1 MDRVNVA
8 KAAVES
14 ALQQTDMKLAAS
26 LRDKDAVEMEKAT
39 LANDLRM
46 ARLDKRQIEQ
56 QQVRI
61 YIFVE
66 SLYYLIYRTFVA
78 IYCTYQKTA
87 GYEIYYRKL

>member
-1 MDRVNVA
+1 VDRVNVA

-56 QQVRI
+56 QQVQT

-66 SLYYLIYRTFVA
+66 SLYYLIYRFLLLYIVLLK
-78 IYCTYQKTA
+78 KTA
-87 GYEIYYRKL
+87 GYEICYRKL